1 LLKEHTIT
9 LDASGGSHNQRD
21 VSVAAT
27 PHGSLAMTS
36 EDLKQRVREE
46 ASSNDDITYNQLRL
60 FCVTNNNLAMDEESI
75 IGGFGWMN
83 EYGFYYASYDPDEY
97 IIKKKRLET
106 ANYVKKEGDTL

>member
-1 LLKEHTIT
+1 
-9 LDASGGSHNQRD
+9 
-21 VSVAAT
+21 
-27 PHGSLAMTS
+27 MTS
-36 EDLKQRVREE
+36 EDMKQRVREE